1 MNMLLNV
8 SNHTIVFDLYVGSIA
23 CNHLQEKN
31 DEVAYAQ
38 KKNDTVVDVQWSCG
52 STMQLKMYKR
62 IMIKNK

>member
-31 DEVAYAQ
+31 DEVEDAQ
-38 KKNDTVVDVQWSCG
+38 KKNDAVVDVQ
-52 STMQLKMYKR
+52 
-62 IMIKNK
+62 